1 MLPRLAAAAALVALA
16 HAQHPPPSP
25 PRTVTPG
32 CDSEDELLGNLRW
45 LRDACAQAGEQFDD
59 DDTLVPGAVTTRGCA
74 AVVRRVASDCGGLL
88 ARSPWFASRR
98 AALDVA
104 AAAASALTGG
114 DGVGT
119 ALHVADPS
127 LRFVYSCGAVL
138 DDGFAQFPS
147 IGIGQSR
154 VAIDVGPSRGTLR
167 LDFETLTLDAKK
179 NDNLR
184 LYADADENEEL
195 RQIFSGNL
203 PLTGPIEVDA
213 SAVYVLLVSDGAST
227 RTSLRV
233 TVSCV
238 CEDSATFADADGDG
252 CAAYAQGSAAGGEKH
267 LRCASLLE
275 PTDDTARSACPLAC
289 GACSEGP
296 CAASPCQ
303 NGGTCSETGAAAA
316 ADGGDAACT
325 ASDLGARS
333 AAVDAECC
341 DEPTEDCSSGEPATC
356 NVGCAAVLVPYFQ
369 DCLAALQ
376 ASQGGGALVGAL
388 QSTVSKC
395 GAAVYRCDCAEGWGG
410 ASCEVRFR
418 LCHPLAFLP
427 AVSCRAG
434 AAAAARTL
442 IDLNLLC
449 VRCNNVIM
457 CRSRMHPPR
466 SRRSA

>member
-1 MLPRLAAAAALVALA
+1 
-16 HAQHPPPSP
+16 
-25 PRTVTPG
+25 
-32 CDSEDELLGNLRW
+32 
-45 LRDACAQAGEQFDD
+45 
-59 DDTLVPGAVTTRGCA
+59 
-74 AVVRRVASDCGGLL
+74 
-88 ARSPWFASRR
+88 
-98 AALDVA
+98 
-104 AAAASALTGG
+104 
-114 DGVGT
+114 
-119 ALHVADPS
+119 
-127 LRFVYSCGAVL
+127 VL

-147 IGIGQSR
+147 IGTGQSR

-167 LDFETLTLDAKK
+167 LDFETLTLDAKA

-195 RQIFSGNL
+195 HQIFSGDL
-203 PLTGPIEVDA
+203 PLTEPIEVDA
-213 SAVYVLLVSDGAST
+213 SAVYVLLVSRGAST
-227 RTSLRV
+227 HTTLRV

-252 CAAYAQGSAAGGEKH
+252 CAAYAQGSAAGSEKH

-275 PTDDTARSACPLAC
+275 PTDEAARSACPLAC

-316 ADGGDAACT
+316 GAAAAGGGYGDGGDAACA

-418 LCHPLAFLP
+418 LCLLGLLLP
-427 AVSCRAG
+427 AVPCRVVRG
-434 AAAAARTL
+434 LLLLLLLLHAR
-442 IDLNLLC
+442 
-449 VRCNNVIM
+449 
-457 CRSRMHPPR
+457 
-466 SRRSA
+466 

>member
-1 MLPRLAAAAALVALA
+1 MLLPRLAAAAALLALA
-16 HAQHPPPSP
+16 HAQHQPSP
-25 PRTVTPG
+25 PPTVSPG

-45 LRDACAQAGEQFDD
+45 LRDACSQAGEQFDD

-98 AALDVA
+98 AALDAA

-114 DGVGT
+114 DGDGSGVGT
-119 ALHVADPS
+119 ALHLADPS
-127 LRFVYSCGAVL
+127 LAAVHSCGAVL

-154 VAIDVGPSRGTLR
+154 VGIDVGPSRGTLR

-195 RQIFSGNL
+195 RQIFSGDL
-203 PLTGPIEVDA
+203 PLTEPIEVDA
-213 SAVYVLLVSDGAST
+213 REVYVLLVSDGAST

-316 ADGGDAACT
+316 AAGGGYGDGGDAACA

-418 LCHPLAFLP
+418 LCPLGVLACRV
-427 AVSCRAG
+427 VSCGGWGCCCCCTHA
-434 AAAAARTL
+434 
-442 IDLNLLC
+442 D
-449 VRCNNVIM
+449 
-457 CRSRMHPPR
+457 
-466 SRRSA
+466 

>member
-1 MLPRLAAAAALVALA
+1 MMLPRLAAAAALVALA

-25 PRTVTPG
+25 PPAINPG
-32 CDSEDELLGNLRW
+32 CDSEGELLGNLRW

-59 DDTLVPGAVTTRGCA
+59 DDTLVPGAVTTAGCA

-98 AALDVA
+98 AALDA
-104 AAAASALTGG
+104 AEAAASALTGG
-114 DGVGT
+114 DSVGT
-119 ALHVADPS
+119 DAALHLADPS
-127 LRFVYSCGAVL
+127 LQFVYSCGAVL
-138 DDGFAQFPS
+138 DDGFEQFPS
-147 IGIGQSR
+147 IGSGQSR

-195 RQIFSGNL
+195 QIILPGDL
-203 PLTGPIEVDA
+203 PLTEPIEVDA
-213 SAVYVLLVSDGAST
+213 SEVYVLLVSDGAAS
-227 RTSLRV
+227 RTSLRFS
-233 TVSCV
+233 VSCV
-238 CEDSATFADADGDG
+238 CEDSATFADADGVG
-252 CAAYAQGSAAGGEKH
+252 CAAYAGAFGLKH
-267 LRCASLLE
+267 LRCASLLG
-275 PTDDTARSACPLAC
+275 PTDEAARRACPVAC

-316 ADGGDAACT
+316 GAAAAAGGGHGDGGDAACA

-341 DEPTEDCSSGEPATC
+341 DAPTEDCSSGEPATC

-369 DCLAALQ
+369 DCHATLQ
-376 ASQGGGALVGAL
+376 ASQGGAALVGTL
-388 QSTVSKC
+388 QSTVDKC
-395 GAAVYRCDCAEGWGG
+395 GAAMYRCDCAEGWGG

-418 LCHPLAFLP
+418 LCPLGLLACRV
-427 AVSCRAG
+427 VSCRVVSCRVVWG
-434 AAAAARTL
+434 LLLYAR
-442 IDLNLLC
+442 
-449 VRCNNVIM
+449 
-457 CRSRMHPPR
+457 
-466 SRRSA
+466 